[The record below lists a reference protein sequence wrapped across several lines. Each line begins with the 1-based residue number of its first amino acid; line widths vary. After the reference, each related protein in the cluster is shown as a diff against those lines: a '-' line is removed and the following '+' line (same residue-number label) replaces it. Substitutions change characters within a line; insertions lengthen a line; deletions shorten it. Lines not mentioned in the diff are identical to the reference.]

1 MIRAVVGA
9 LVLALQAAA
18 PVDTQSPASA
28 PAAATKPAKV
38 AKPPADPN
46 RIVCREETVTG
57 SHLSRRVC
65 LRQSDWDAAQANGE
79 TYIQGVQDE
88 SRTNI
93 SRDGS
98 QGRGGGF

>member
-1 MIRAVVGA
+1 MVLAVVGA
-9 LVLALQAAA
+9 LVLAWQAAA
-18 PVDTQSPASA
+18 PVDSQSPAAA

-38 AKPPADPN
+38 AKPPPDPN

-57 SHLSRRVC
+57 SHMTRRVC
-65 LRQSDWDAAQANGE
+65 LRQSDWDAAQADGE
-79 TYIQGVQDE
+79 TYVQGVQDQ

-98 QGRGGGF
+98 SGRGGGF